1 VKKRIRSLGH
11 DERGVE
17 PTLSFL
23 SRLTNEERLLK
34 EIPPLVRLHMRPFA
48 MWKDKSS
55 DGAIRRLAAKVVRID
70 RLLRVAAADDAGR
83 PPFPSEPEPLKW
95 LEEQAKRLAVE
106 DSAPKPIV
114 RGRDLIAQGIKPG
127 PEMGKILAAL
137 YDAQLDGAFS
147 DLTSGLEYAKLK
159 FLSPTPT
166 PNSN

>member
-1 VKKRIRSLGH
+1 
-11 DERGVE
+11 
-17 PTLSFL
+17 
-23 SRLTNEERLLK
+23 
-34 EIPPLVRLHMRPFA
+34 

-147 DLTSGLEYAKLK
+147 DLDSGLRYATLQ
-159 FLSPTPT
+159 LTPD
-166 PNSN
+166 S